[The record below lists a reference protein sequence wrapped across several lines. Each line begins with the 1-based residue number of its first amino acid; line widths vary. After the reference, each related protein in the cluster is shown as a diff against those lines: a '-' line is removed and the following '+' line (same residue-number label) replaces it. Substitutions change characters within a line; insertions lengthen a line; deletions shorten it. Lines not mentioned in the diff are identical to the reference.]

1 MRSVLALCAP
11 LLLLLGCL
19 AEQSTDQNQ
28 TVIVE
33 TETEGDTSLPLS
45 LGQIR
50 STANTPGPTLVVFET
65 TLPPEASVQLR
76 LNGNLEQQIESGTQC
91 QVLPAVTVCEDQI
104 NRQWPIMFTSGGD
117 YELQLVAEKAAQSRT
132 LTAQFSIPE
141 NACMESPQLYQE
153 RMQPTLQQQCG
164 SCHIGGN
171 NAASVFSV
179 NDAWSQM
186 ANALVNRGET
196 FYQSPSGQNPGHS
209 ARPLTPWS
217 EDYRLL
223 AEMVWR
229 AERRFEC
236 INQQSAF

>member
-1 MRSVLALCAP
+1 MRSVIALCAP
-11 LLLLLGCL
+11 LFILVGCL

-28 TVIVE
+28 TVTVD
-33 TETEGDTSLPLS
+33 TETVGDDSLPLS
-45 LGQIR
+45 LGRIR
-50 STANTPGPTLVVFET
+50 FTADTPGPPLVVFET

-76 LNGNLEQQIESGTQC
+76 LNGILQEQIATGTQC
-91 QVLPAVTVCEDQI
+91 QVLPAVTVCDDQI
-104 NRQWPIMFTSGGD
+104 DRQWPLMVATGGE
-117 YELQLVAEKAAQSRT
+117 YELQLVAEKTLQSRT
-132 LTAQFSIPE
+132 LTAKFSLPE
-141 NACMESPQLYQE
+141 NSCMESPQVYQE
-153 RMQPTLQQQCG
+153 RMQPTLQASCG
-164 SCHIGGN
+164 SCHVGGN

-186 ANALVNRGET
+186 AAALINRGET

-229 AERRFEC
+229 AERNFDC
-236 INQQSAF
+236 ADL